1 MNYLMKKAA
10 YIRGLADG
18 LDLDVETNEGKILTE
33 LIDLIDVMAE
43 MLSDTVEAQMDLEDY
58 VDLLDEDLSDLED
71 EVYDTYE
78 DDDFYFLDDDDDD
91 LFFDDFDD
99 CCGES
104 GCTCEADAT
113 EE

>member
-78 DDDFYFLDDDDDD
+78 DDDFYFLDDDDD
-91 LFFDDFDD
+91 LFFDDFDG

-104 GCTCEADAT
+104 SCTCEADAT